1 MMENILALASLIIAT
16 TALSLC
22 AGFGFALGIAAAIKS
37 IGGGVTF
44 NGR

>member
-1 MMENILALASLIIAT
+1 MMDILNLILLLIGT
-16 TALSLC
+16 VVLSIC
-22 AGFGFALGIAAAIKS
+22 AGFGFALGAAGAIKA